1 MNDSAAPRVKAF
13 MSYAWS
19 SDAQEDWVL
28 DLANRL
34 VSDGVE
40 VVFDKWDLKVG
51 HDAHAFMEKMVT
63 DPMVTK
69 VMMICDRT
77 YKEKADGR
85 MGGVGK
91 ETTILTA
98 EIYEKT
104 EQNKYAA
111 LITERDEYGKGYV
124 PAYYGGRQ
132 YIDFT
137 DPTQTETKYQEL
149 LRWLFDKPKHV
160 RPKLGKAPAF
170 ITDPDAVVTGT
181 TSKFKA
187 AEHAI
192 RTNATQAG
200 GLIADFGEAM
210 VREFRMAKPT
220 PGDDEP
226 FDEAVLRAAAS
237 MRPAMRH
244 FHELVLAEARY
255 GGAHLDRFLRVM
267 ENIAGLMYR
276 PRHVMQWSERD
287 FDAYRMMGYEG
298 FLGLVA
304 ILISE
309 QRFDLI
315 GQAVNHPYFIPE
327 RDRGNGATTTTF
339 RVFAQDVESMRHRK
353 DRLSSNQIDLYA
365 DLIAETY
372 KLSYPSMASLIE
384 ADVLLHVRNAVVS
397 DATSWEQ
404 WWPRTVIYSRQFGS
418 LDLFAR
424 SESLAF
430 FQRWAP
436 AVFGPL
442 SLEKFK
448 EAVAKLET
456 NQRGYFGPFGPTI
469 GTLTNAQNLGSRP

>member
-1 MNDSAAPRVKAF
+1 MNDSAAPNVKAF
-13 MSYAWS
+13 ISYAWS
-19 SDAQEDWVL
+19 SNAHEDWVL
-28 DLANRL
+28 DLATRL
-34 VSDGVE
+34 ASDGVE
-40 VVFDKWDLKVG
+40 VVFDKWDLQVG

-63 DPMVTK
+63 DPLVTK
-69 VMMICDRT
+69 VMMICDRM

-111 LITERDEYGKGYV
+111 IITDTDEQGRRYV

-137 DPTQTETKYQEL
+137 DPSKAEIKYQEL

-160 RPKLGKAPAF
+160 RPKLGTAPSF
-170 ITDPDAVVTGT
+170 ITDPDAVVTST

-187 AEHAI
+187 TEHAI
-192 RTNATQAG
+192 KTNALQAG

-210 VREFRMAKPT
+210 VAEFREAKPT
-220 PGDDEP
+220 PADGEQ

-255 GGAHLDRFLRVM
+255 SGTNFNRFLRIM
-267 ENIAGLMYR
+267 ERVGSLTYR
-276 PRHVMQWSERD
+276 PRHVMQWMERE
-287 FDAYRMMGYEG
+287 FDAYRMMSYEG
-298 FLGLVA
+298 FLGLIA

-315 GQAVNHPYFIPE
+315 GQAVNHTYHIPE
-327 RDRGNGATTTTF
+327 RETWNGPVTTTF
-339 RVFAQDVESMRHRK
+339 AVFNSDVSSMRERK
-353 DRLSSNQIDLYA
+353 QRLVSNRVDLYA
-365 DLIAETY
+365 DLIADTY
-372 KLSYPSMASLIE
+372 KLSYPTVASLIE
-384 ADVLLHVRNAVVS
+384 ADVLLHVKTILS
-397 DATSWEQ
+397 DADDQEKW
-404 WWPRTVIYSRQFGS
+404 WWPRMVIYFREFGF

-430 FQRWAP
+430 FQRWATE
-436 AVFGPL
+436 VFGPI
-442 SLEKFK
+442 SVEEFR
-448 EAVAKLET
+448 EAVT
-456 NQRGYFGPFGPTI
+456 NLQPHRGYLGNHVPTL
-469 GTLTNAQNLGSRP
+469 GSLTNSKNLGSRP